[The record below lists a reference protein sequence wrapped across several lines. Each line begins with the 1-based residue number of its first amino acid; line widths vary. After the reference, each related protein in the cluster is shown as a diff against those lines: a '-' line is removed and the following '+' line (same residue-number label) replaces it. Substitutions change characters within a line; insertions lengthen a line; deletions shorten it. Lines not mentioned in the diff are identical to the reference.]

1 MEAVRMGELKVA
13 DQAGTEL
20 AVVGLGS
27 CIALA
32 VCDREGGVAGLAH
45 VVLPQSPD
53 GGAPTAQPGKYA
65 DTAVPALIGA
75 VIAAGARRRRLHAV
89 LIGGARMFATGLD
102 IGSRNTE
109 AVHAELARAGIPVTA
124 TEVGGTRGRT
134 ARVIVAGEISSQ
146 MAGAE
151 RTVLV
156 GGSPLTRLAVAA

>member
-1 MEAVRMGELKVA
+1 MGELKVA
-13 DQAGTEL
+13 DRAGTEL

-32 VCDREGGVAGLAH
+32 LCDREARVAGLAH

-53 GGAPTAQPGKYA
+53 GAGPLPQPGKYA
-65 DTAVPALIGA
+65 DTAVPALVAA

-89 LIGGARMFATGLD
+89 LIGGARMFETGLD

-109 AVHAELARAGIPVTA
+109 AVRAELIRAGVPVTA
-124 TEVGGTRGRT
+124 TDVGGTRGRT

-151 RTVLV
+151 RSVLA
-156 GGSPLTRLAVAA
+156 GGLTARLAVAA